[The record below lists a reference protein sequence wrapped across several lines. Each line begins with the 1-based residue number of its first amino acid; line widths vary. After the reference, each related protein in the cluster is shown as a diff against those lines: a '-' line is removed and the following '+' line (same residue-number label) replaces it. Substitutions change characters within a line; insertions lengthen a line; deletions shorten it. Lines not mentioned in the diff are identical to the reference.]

1 MAAICRTAVLTRQTE
16 ADLVQYA
23 SHQYPKHSA
32 KVVRTAVHSI
42 VKSTR
47 GKSSNASASRLGTAT
62 AAADAASGSAP
73 SANDA
78 HERDDLLQAL
88 AQVVAL
94 LGSLPPASSSSSSS
108 SAAGAA

>member
-1 MAAICRTAVLTRQTE
+1 VLTRQTE

-32 KVVRTAVHSI
+32 KVVRAAVHSI

-47 GKSSNASASRLGTAT
+47 GKDPNASASRLGTAT
-62 AAADAASGSAP
+62 AAAATPTASGSN
-73 SANDA
+73 SSTSDVL
-78 HERDDLLQAL
+78 ERDDLLQAL

-94 LGSLPPASSSSSSS
+94 LGSLPPASSSSTSSS
-108 SAAGAA
+108 SLAGAA